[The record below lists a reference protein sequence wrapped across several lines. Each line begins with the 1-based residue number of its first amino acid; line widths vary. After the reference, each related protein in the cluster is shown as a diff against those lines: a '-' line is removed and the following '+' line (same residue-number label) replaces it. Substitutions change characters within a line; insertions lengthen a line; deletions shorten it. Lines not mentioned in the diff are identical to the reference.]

1 MQNLNLF
8 GVPIEDGD
16 DSAKKT
22 GSTDAKKAL
31 KELLEVTES
40 LDDGKLANFNCRKS
54 FSYFDVKKIIL
65 TWFQPYNPDEEVTY
79 TFLKFEDE
87 LKLRASIVLDF
98 YRQDIL
104 ALADEDLTVADKELK
119 Q

>member
-54 FSYFDVKKIIL
+54 FSYFD
-65 TWFQPYNPDEEVTY
+65 PYNPDEEVTY